1 MLGKK
6 TRSLGQILKNYVG
19 TLEGI
24 VLVQSA
30 LNFVKMFVT
39 MKFLTCLKLDHVGSK
54 SRLLDQVLEKPFLHF
69 KDLKV
74 LSH

>member
-1 MLGKK
+1 MD
-6 TRSLGQILKNYVG
+6 

-39 MKFLTCLKLDHVGSK
+39 MKFPTSLKLDHVGSR
-54 SRLLDQVLEKPFLHF
+54 SRLLDQVLEKPFLHS

-74 LSH
+74 LDH